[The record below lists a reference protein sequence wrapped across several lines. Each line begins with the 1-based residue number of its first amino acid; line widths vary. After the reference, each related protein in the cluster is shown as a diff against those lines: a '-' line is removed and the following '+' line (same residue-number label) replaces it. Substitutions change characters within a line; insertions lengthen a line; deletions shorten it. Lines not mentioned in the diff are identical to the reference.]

1 MNGSIMRAALRSARV
16 LSIAFVSVGLVFL
29 LRPVDTLHAQGKT
42 LVVAAVTTPKGL
54 DPDFWVPGMI
64 ESIVNVYEG
73 LTRYGRSTDE
83 NGREFVDANVILPHL
98 AESWT
103 VSDDGKVY
111 EFKLREGVRSV
122 YGNEMTSA
130 DVVWGWEK
138 SVPQKRTGRF
148 LRTVAS
154 VESVE
159 AVDKYRVRFNLSAA
173 NRIFL
178 KVLTLYSPST
188 YDSTEVKKHITDD
201 DPWAL
206 EWISKNTAGFGAYHM
221 ESLRAGEGAVF
232 VANPNYIFEQ
242 PYFTR
247 VVFRE
252 VPSAAARTTLIK
264 SGEVQW
270 AEQIPIQ
277 QVRELMDDPNVKVES
292 VPGTGP
298 AILPINANYEPF
310 NDIRV
315 RKALIHATDFDAINE
330 AVFLGLGT
338 RSRSF
343 LPPLLPGHK
352 EVYMYEHDI
361 AKAKQFLAEAGYSDG
376 LELTLEYSSFW
387 WWEEALAVQVKDS
400 VAAAGITLNLKR
412 IPATDMLTRRGPGER
427 TLPFFTYL
435 TTPFVLDPGYA
446 FLLSAHSKGSNNVNA
461 YITEELDALID
472 AIVVEQDDE
481 KWLEMIAKA
490 QKMIADDATMIATFF
505 PGVHAVM
512 APCIS
517 GWVFRPVPYTYWRDL
532 KCEG

>member
-1 MNGSIMRAALRSARV
+1 MSVSLGAAALRGARV
-16 LSIAFVSVGLVFL
+16 LSVAMVAVALVLVF
-29 LRPVDTLHAQGKT
+29 RPVAPVLAQGKT
-42 LVVAAVTTPKGL
+42 LVVAAITTPKGL

-64 ESIVNVYEG
+64 ESVVNVYEG
-73 LTRYGRSTDE
+73 LTRYGRKTDE
-83 NGREFVDANVILPHL
+83 NGMEVIDANVILPHL

-111 EFKLREGVRSV
+111 EFKLRQGVRSV

-148 LRTVAS
+148 LRTVSS
-154 VESVE
+154 VENVE
-159 AVDKYRVRFNLSAA
+159 AIDKYNVRFTLSAA

-232 VANPNYIFEQ
+232 IANPNYIFAQ

-277 QVRELMDDPNVKVES
+277 QVRDLMEDPNVKVQS
-292 VPGTGP
+292 VQGTGP
-298 AILPINANYEPF
+298 ATLPINRNFEPF
-310 NDIRV
+310 NDVRI
-315 RKALIHATDFDAINE
+315 RKALIHATNTDAINE

-338 RSRSF
+338 RSQSF
-343 LPPLLPGHK
+343 LPPVLPGYK
-352 EVYMYEHDI
+352 AAYQYEYDI
-361 AKAKQFLAEAGYSDG
+361 EKAKMLLAEAGHPDG
-376 LELTLEYSSFW
+376 IELTLEYSSLW
-387 WWEEALAVQVKDS
+387 WWEEALAVQIKDS
-400 VAAAGITLNLKR
+400 VAAAGITLNLKQ
-412 IPATDMLTRRGPGER
+412 IPATDMLTRRGPGQR
-427 TLPFFTYL
+427 SLPFFTYM

-461 YITEELDALID
+461 YITEELDAIID
-472 AIVVEQDDE
+472 AIVVEPDDD
-481 KWLEMIAKA
+481 KWLEMIDKA
-490 QKMIADDATMIATFF
+490 QQMIADDATMIDTFY
-505 PGVHAVM
+505 PGIHAVM
-512 APCIS
+512 APCIT
-517 GWVFRPVPYTYWRDL
+517 GWVWHPVPYTYWRDL
-532 KCEG
+532 KCDG